1 MSCITSRRTKRRSY
15 GEATCEEGHR
25 RGGGHGAARA
35 DGLWRRGSGDGQ
47 PSAWVLNGGVWP
59 VVEQDFEAWNE
70 EHPEQA
76 FTVDSF
82 ANDVYKERIRTAVGS
97 GESPTLIVGW
107 TGGTLLEYVE
117 HEYVADITEETS
129 GLSERLIDSVAANG
143 RWTAASTRFP

>member
-1 MSCITSRRTKRRSY
+1 MSCITSQRTKRRSY

-25 RGGGHGAARA
+25 RAVTGLLGLTACGGG
-35 DGLWRRGSGDGQ
+35 GSGDGQ
-47 PSAWVLNGGVWP
+47 PNAWVLNGGVWP

-117 HEYVADITEETS
+117 HEYVADITGGS
-129 GLSERLIDSVAANG
+129 SSPG
-143 RWTAASTRFP
+143 RSICGPARAPGTFRWRPGSF